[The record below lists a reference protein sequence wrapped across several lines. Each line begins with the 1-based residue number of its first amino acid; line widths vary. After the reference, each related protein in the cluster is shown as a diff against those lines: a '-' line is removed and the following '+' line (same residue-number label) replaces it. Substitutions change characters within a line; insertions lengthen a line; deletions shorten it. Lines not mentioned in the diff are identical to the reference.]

1 MSNFVVRMDYEKFVD
16 SFSKVKDFPLPGKKA
31 QLLAAPLQRLKEMPP
46 EIEYTKISRK
56 AAVLLYC
63 FPKGGLMH
71 LSLIKRSSYDGVHSN
86 QISFPGGK
94 PEPGDQSLSVTAI
107 RECKEELGTSLAAG
121 KKLIPLTP
129 IYIPPSNFLVSPFV
143 GYEDHYPHFNLD
155 SREVASH
162 IELPLFKLLDLQIE
176 QNLLRQGPHKGTAV
190 PCYTYN
196 NHMIWG
202 ATAMI
207 LTEFKVYL
215 TSLSSN

>member
-1 MSNFVVRMDYEKFVD
+1 
-16 SFSKVKDFPLPGKKA
+16 
-31 QLLAAPLQRLKEMPP
+31 MPP
-46 EIEYTKISRK
+46 ENIYTKKGRE
-56 AAVLLYC
+56 AAVLIYC
-63 FPKGGLMH
+63 YPKGGLMH
-71 LSLIKRSSYDGVHSN
+71 LSLIKRSSYKGVHSN

-94 PEPGDQSLSVTAI
+94 TEPGDHSLGATAI
-107 RECKEELGTSLAAG
+107 RECKEELGTSLAEE

-129 IYIPPSNFLVSPFV
+129 IYIPPSNFIVSPFV

-176 QNLLRQGPHKGTAV
+176 QNLLQQGPYKGTAV
-190 PCYTYN
+190 PSYSYN
-196 NHMIWG
+196 NHLIWG

-215 TSLSSN
+215 ASLSSN